1 MNTDPE
7 TMKPGTMESFE
18 MDRRIAKEVMGWQ
31 EQQDVHWFLDVDA
44 RLLRCTCDSIDQDG
58 MDDEWFFFHPS
69 TNIAHAWEVA
79 EKLTVWTHYR
89 VGVDMELWTEG
100 GYWKC
105 YFRRRDDYAAKQT
118 PLEMADTAAHAICLA
133 ALGVLP

>member
-1 MNTDPE
+1 MN
-7 TMKPGTMESFE
+7 MQPGTMESFE

-31 EQQDVHWFLDVDA
+31 EQQDVHWFLDPEA
-44 RLLRCTCDSIDQDG
+44 RLLRCTCDA
-58 MDDEWFFFHPS
+58 MDDGLDDQWFFFHPS
-69 TNIAHAWEVA
+69 TNIDHAWDVV

-89 VGVDMELWTEG
+89 VGVDVELWTEG